1 MLSHCKNESACL
13 GAVLCGEKEEFLLSI
28 NDNSPIVRLWYVGT
42 FSCPYKNALVMRD
55 IVSHTSTITSLN
67 VTPDNAVM
75 ITASLDNSIKFWAL
89 SDILEESHAKLANQ
103 SDLEE
108 IRQEWETVPEAPGK
122 AGEGTIVTTAMAVF
136 K

>member
-1 MLSHCKNESACL
+1 
-13 GAVLCGEKEEFLLSI
+13 
-28 NDNSPIVRLWYVGT
+28 
-42 FSCPYKNALVMRD
+42 MRD

-67 VTPDNAVM
+67 VTPDNAIM

-89 SDILEESHAKLANQ
+89 SDILEESRAKLANQ

-108 IRQEWETVPEAPGK
+108 IRQEWETVPVAPGK